1 MTETHS
7 KMEDLKKDVEKLT
20 KQVGIWKDSA
30 MKKGKEIKEL
40 KEKLAQA
47 EKGGGGG
54 QPQDPSCENAEL
66 AKVQDDRDRAV
77 QEKLI
82 LKDRM
87 QKEMDEI
94 KDSLKQLQD

>member
-1 MTETHS
+1 LVFG
-7 KMEDLKKDVEKLT
+7 KILRRKKV
-20 KQVGIWKDSA
+20 
-30 MKKGKEIKEL
+30 KEIKEL

-54 QPQDPSCENAEL
+54 QTHDPSGDNAEL

>member
-54 QPQDPSCENAEL
+54 QPQDPSGEL

-77 QEKLI
+77 QEKLT